1 MPRITLTEKLAEG
14 AEGCDFIY
22 TDVWVSMGEP
32 EAIWAERI
40 ALLSPYT
47 VNQKVMDLTGN
58 PHTKFLHCL
67 PAFHNRDTAT
77 GEKVF
82 QTYGID
88 CMEVTDEVFESPAS
102 VVFDQAENRLHSIKA
117 VLVATIGVRVMR
129 IVVALG
135 GNALLQRG
143 QPMTPEAQHTN
154 VRIAAVALAD
164 LARDHQIIVAHGNG
178 PQVGLMALQAASY
191 APGNPWPL
199 DVLGAETEGMIGYLI
214 EQELMNA
221 LPPDTDCATL
231 LTRVEVNP
239 QDPAFVQPTKP
250 IGPVYT
256 AEEGRLVRAEYQWS
270 MVEEAKDALRRVV
283 PSPLP
288 VAILNAAPIRLLVEA
303 GVCVICA
310 GGGGIPVVKRA
321 DGMMEG
327 IEAVID
333 KDRTAALLAQVL
345 DADVLL
351 MLTDVEAVFRDW
363 GGPDQT
369 AIGATTP
376 AALEDMH
383 FAAGS
388 MGPKIAAACGFVEAG
403 GKLAGIGR
411 LQDARAIVEGRAGT
425 QVRQGG
431 ETGADV
437 RLTER
442 NPLPTL
448 QH

>member
-1 MPRITLTEKLAEG
+1 M
-14 AEGCDFIY
+14 
-22 TDVWVSMGEP
+22 
-32 EAIWAERI
+32 
-40 ALLSPYT
+40 
-47 VNQKVMDLTGN
+47 
-58 PHTKFLHCL
+58 
-67 PAFHNRDTAT
+67 
-77 GEKVF
+77 
-82 QTYGID
+82 
-88 CMEVTDEVFESPAS
+88 
-102 VVFDQAENRLHSIKA
+102 
-117 VLVATIGVRVMR
+117 MR

-135 GNALLQRG
+135 GNALLQHG
-143 QPMTPEAQHTN
+143 QPMTAEAQHTN

-164 LARDHQIIVAHGNG
+164 LARDHQIIVTHGNG
-178 PQVGLMALQAASY
+178 PQIGLMALQAASF

-221 LPPDTDCATL
+221 LQPGTDCATL
-231 LTRVEVNP
+231 LTRVEVDPN
-239 QDPAFVQPTKP
+239 DPAFDQPTKP

-256 AEEGRLVRAEYQWS
+256 AEEARLVRAEHRWS
-270 MVEEAKDALRRVV
+270 MVEETKGGLRRVV

-333 KDRTAALLAQVL
+333 KDRTAALLARML
-345 DADVLL
+345 EADVLL

-363 GGPDQT
+363 GGPDQA
-369 AIGATTP
+369 AIGAITTD
-376 AALEDMH
+376 ALDAMT

-388 MGPKIAAACGFVEAG
+388 MGPKITAACDFVRAG
-403 GKLAGIGR
+403 GSMAGIGR

-425 QVRQGG
+425 QVRDRNKAVIG
-431 ETGADV
+431 V
-437 RLTER
+437 RLTEK
-442 NPLPTL
+442 NSEPTL
-448 QH
+448 SH